1 MNIFDEE
8 YTPLSQEEQL
18 EFEQEADLEKPEP
31 PAPKFY
37 SLISII
43 TFIILPPLWCFSV
56 PALVFSSE
64 AKHFYAKEQFDTYLR
79 FSRKA
84 KKFNVA
90 AWAVFATLL
99 LSALAIYAI
108 SRLSL
113 I

>member
-1 MNIFDEE
+1 MNTFDEE
-8 YTPLSQEEQL
+8 YTPLSQEEEL
-18 EFEQEADLEKPEP
+18 FIKEAICEKTEP
-31 PAPKFY
+31 PEPKFY
-37 SLISII
+37 SLLSII

-64 AKHFYAKEQFDTYLR
+64 AKHFYSLEQFDVYLR
-79 FSRKA
+79 FSDKA

-90 AWAVFATLL
+90 AWAIFATLSL
-99 LSALAIYAI
+99 AFFAIYAI